1 MNQQLKKGKWLFLC
15 FVCGILFFP
24 PSWAP
29 DDVPAVSM
37 TGPPGFIFKGE
48 DHVALTVNVSSATR
62 HLGPLIRLFEQRN
75 VPVSFFVTADWA
87 AENEKAIQKLTKRAF
102 DVGVLSD
109 GDSLAKDV
117 KVVEKQTGRPVFFV
131 RLIEEEPSLAEQAAS
146 IGRLPVQ
153 WSLDLSE
160 GKAASLSRIERGEIV
175 LVHPAADLRA
185 TEKWLSLLLKKEQL
199 VSLSEMF
206 TGDVRIT
213 VIQ

>member
-15 FVCGILFFP
+15 FICGILFLP

-48 DHVALTVNVSSATR
+48 DDVALTVNVSSATR
-62 HLGPLIRLFEQRN
+62 HLAPLIRLFEKRN

-87 AENEKAIQKLTKRAF
+87 NKNEGTLQKLTKRAF

-117 KVVEKQTGRPVFFV
+117 KTVEKRTGRPVFFV

-146 IGRLPVQ
+146 IERLPVQ

-160 GKAASLSRIERGEIV
+160 GKAASLSRIARGEIV
-175 LVHPAADLRA
+175 LVHPAADLRT
-185 TEKWLSLLLKKEQL
+185 TEKWLSLLLKKEQP